1 MWKRLKRREFV
12 RRDLWLLMGQMGR
25 TERIGRLWR
34 GWSRTRTIYYNM
46 EEVKVNKYY
55 ELVLGLGVGFDVG
68 D

>member
-1 MWKRLKRREFV
+1 MEQELRARRASREA
-12 RRDLWLLMGQMGR
+12 RGR
-25 TERIGRLWR
+25 
-34 GWSRTRTIYYNM
+34 WSEKFTLYYNM